1 MIFDLEMQRKF
12 HPGYPI
18 MSRAMYYTGRLFS
31 SQEVNKSE
39 YNKLKP
45 VRSSWICLNG
55 VPSYLQNKV
64 LSFKFEPHCD
74 TDKDNPVYSKAFP
87 ETSLMCIDLILL
99 SKRYALNSSDSDIVR
114 FLQSVFK
121 NKFDSEWYLM
131 SEIVDDNLRG
141 LIEGMTRASSA
152 LEEDIML
159 GIAEG
164 RAEGM
169 VAVLR
174 PYISSRRDN
183 GMSKEDITEDLMT
196 SFGFDRKV
204 ATRFVEECQ

>member
-1 MIFDLEMQRKF
+1 
-12 HPGYPI
+12 

-74 TDKDNPVYSKAFP
+74 TDKDNSVYSKAFP

-159 GIAEG
+159 EIAEG
-164 RAEGM
+164 RAEGRVEGRVEGM
-169 VAVLR
+169 VAMLR
-174 PYISSRRDN
+174 TYISSRREN